1 MSFLGHGPPAR
12 ASGSHGG
19 RLRGRSTDPRRDD
32 AKIVVEQG
40 GGFYSEGPAAAFDS
54 QEPQLRTML
63 GFMDITDVTFV
74 RAERLAIDPAAAAEV
89 ATNDAHSAADWALCR
104 AA

>member
-1 MSFLGHGPPAR
+1 
-12 ASGSHGG
+12 
-19 RLRGRSTDPRRDD
+19 
-32 AKIVVEQG
+32 
-40 GGFYSEGPAAAFDS
+40 
-54 QEPQLRTML
+54 ML